1 MGNNLRLP
9 FGDDPQPA
17 ARRPLRDESARRA
30 AVDPS
35 HNVVLEA
42 SAGTGKTRVLVDR
55 YVNLLRAGVE
65 PANILAMT
73 FTRKAAAE
81 MRERIVATLREAS
94 SRSPEDAARWRD
106 LRDRLN
112 EIAISTIDAFCLALL
127 REFPLEADLDPGF
140 DVADE
145 TAVPRLIEEALD
157 RAMRICRARA
167 KDDEDVALLFAQLGE
182 RRLRAGLAALLDR
195 RLVADEALARALSSG
210 PADLTVDQVCRQG
223 ALRLAG
229 ALSSIPGGLDA
240 FLASGPTG
248 HPVFD
253 LLARDIRALVAAGAP
268 SADPFPPAAL
278 RGLLDRLRGYF
289 FTKGRTPRKV
299 TPPEFKPFHCSKTA
313 ARDHW
318 KLVTDAGPV
327 VDDAVRALRRDLNV
341 LLSRAVRQ
349 VFAIAT
355 AQYRQTLDRHG
366 LLDFAELLYRARL
379 LLGNMDEFARSRYL
393 LEARYHHVLVD
404 EFQDTS
410 RAQWELV
417 AQLVRAWGEGFGPA
431 HDAIPP
437 SIFIVGD
444 RKQSIYGFRDAD
456 VALLDEAAAMIA
468 LLRPDSQPVQT
479 ITHSFRSVP
488 QILAF
493 VNDVFEGVSKEPERS
508 DAFRYDGRD
517 RFPLDDGAE
526 EGATDAVLG
535 LAIAPSADACAEAVA
550 AEIDRLLRTAVVRD
564 RVAGTRR
571 PAEPGDIAILFR
583 SRESHRAFE
592 RALEARLIPTYVYKG
607 LGFFDAD
614 EIKDIVVLLRFLADP
629 QSDLRAAAVL
639 RSRVVRVSDPAL
651 QALAPGLARALT
663 AAWPAAAVALDD
675 EDRSVLA
682 LARQAVTAWLSL
694 ADTVPPAEL
703 LDRILEETSY
713 AFELRGPRL
722 VQARENVKKIRGLV
736 RRIQNRGYL
745 TLARLADHLDRL
757 SAGDESNAVVDALNA
772 VNLMTVHAS
781 KGLEF
786 PVVFV
791 VNLEQGTGGQAAPV
805 RVSAYGDA
813 EDAVAVGDFHTEYDD
828 DAANRDAEET
838 KRLLYVALTR
848 GRDRLYLSAVARN
861 GRMRPGRGSLA
872 SVCPPGLHALFE
884 RAAGDDR
891 ERRLVEWV
899 GPAGHRHMFATCPV
913 DAAAAPDWPSVSHAA
928 ASPVQAPPEDYRPV
942 SDADAPVR
950 LAVTALRASAD
961 RPAEGRRGHGP
972 DRLLAGRLVHRLF
985 QFAGAAASVAGDG
998 ALEVPD
1004 AGSPL
1009 GPDWRVR
1016 AARLL
1021 TDGERYAADDAER
1034 VVGDAVELFLAL
1046 RVRADVRSV
1055 LDTATCYY
1063 EVPFSLRLGDADA
1076 RAPRGEGTG
1085 AVLVRGVIDCLADL
1099 PSGDVVVLDFKTGR
1113 PQPGDEAQLL
1123 VYEEAA
1129 RLACPGRAVTGTL
1142 VYGEERG

>member
-1 MGNNLRLP
+1 MGSNLRLP
-9 FGDDPQPA
+9 FGDEPPPA
-17 ARRPLRDESARRA
+17 ARRPLRDEAARRA
-30 AVDPS
+30 AVDPA

-65 PANILAMT
+65 PLNILAMT

-81 MRERIVATLREAS
+81 MRERIVDTLREAS

-145 TAVPRLIEEALD
+145 TAVPRLIDEALD

-167 KDDEDVALLFAQLGE
+167 RDDEDVALLFAQLGE
-182 RRLRAGLAALLDR
+182 RRLRSGLAVLLDR
-195 RLVADEALARALSSG
+195 RLVADDALDRALSAG
-210 PADLTVDQVCRQG
+210 PADLTVASACRQG
-223 ALRLAG
+223 AVRLAG
-229 ALSSIPGGLDA
+229 ALSSIPGGLET
-240 FLASGPTG
+240 FLASGPSG
-248 HPVFD
+248 HPAFD
-253 LLARDIRALVAAGAP
+253 LLAGEVRALVAAAAP
-268 SADPFPPAAL
+268 SADPYPPAAL

-299 TPPEFKPFHCSKTA
+299 TPPEFKAFHRSKAA

-318 KLVTDAGPV
+318 KLVTDAAPV
-327 VDDAVRALRRDLNV
+327 VDDAIRALRRDLNV

-355 AQYRQTLDRHG
+355 AQYRQTLERHG

-493 VNDVFEGVSKEPERS
+493 VNDLFEGVAKQPERS

-517 RFPLDDGAE
+517 RFPLDDSADEVG
-526 EGATDAVLG
+526 TDAVLG
-535 LAIAPSADACAEAVA
+535 LAVAPSAEACADAIAV
-550 AEIDRLLRTAVVRD
+550 EIERLLRTAVVRD
-564 RVAGTRR
+564 RIAGTRR

-592 RALEARLIPTYVYKG
+592 RALDARGIPTYVYKG

-614 EIKDIVVLLRFLADP
+614 EIKDIVALVRFLADP
-629 QSDLRAAAVL
+629 QSDLRAAALL
-639 RSRVVRVSDPAL
+639 RSRVVRLSDPAL
-651 QALAPGLARALT
+651 QALAPEIARSLVG
-663 AAWPAAAVALDD
+663 AWPAAAVALDD
-675 EDRSVLA
+675 EDRAVLA
-682 LARQAVTAWLSL
+682 QTRQAVSVWLSL
-694 ADTVPPAEL
+694 ADVVPPAEL
-703 LDRILEETSY
+703 LDRILEDTAY
-713 AFELRGPRL
+713 AFEWKGPRL

-745 TLARLADHLDRL
+745 TLERLADHVDRL

-813 EDAVAVGDFHTEYDD
+813 EDAVAVGDFHTEYDE
-828 DAANRDAEET
+828 DATNRDAEET

-848 GRDRLYLSAVARN
+848 GRDRLYLSAVARD
-861 GRMRPGRGSLA
+861 GRMRPARGSLA

-884 RAAGDDR
+884 RAAGPDGG
-891 ERRLVEWV
+891 RRLLDWT
-899 GPAGHRHMFATCPV
+899 GPGGHRHVFATCPV
-913 DAAAAPDWPSVSHAA
+913 GAAAPDGEPVPAPA
-928 ASPVQAPPEDYRPV
+928 VSPVQVLPEDYAPV
-942 SDADAPVR
+942 ADADVPVR
-950 LAVTALRASAD
+950 LAVTALREAAD
-961 RPAEGRRGHGP
+961 HAGFAPRGSGP

-985 QFAGAAASVAGDG
+985 QFTGAGTGVAVG
-998 ALEVPD
+998 APENPS
-1004 AGSPL
+1004 AG
-1009 GPDWRVR
+1009 GRGADWRVR

-1021 TDGERYAADDAER
+1021 TDDERYAADDAER
-1034 VVGDAVELFLAL
+1034 VIDDAVALFLAL
-1046 RVRADVRSV
+1046 RARADVRRV
-1055 LDTATCYY
+1055 LDGCTCHY
-1063 EVPFSLRLGDADA
+1063 EVPFSLRRDRADA
-1076 RAPRGEGTG
+1076 GTSFGEGAG
-1085 AVLVRGVIDCLADL
+1085 SVVVRGVIDCLADC
-1099 PSGDVVVLDFKTGR
+1099 PSGDVVIVDFKTGR
-1113 PQPGDEAQLL
+1113 PQPGDQSQLT

-1129 RLACPGRAVTGTL
+1129 RLACPGRAVTGML
-1142 VYGEERG
+1142 VYGQE